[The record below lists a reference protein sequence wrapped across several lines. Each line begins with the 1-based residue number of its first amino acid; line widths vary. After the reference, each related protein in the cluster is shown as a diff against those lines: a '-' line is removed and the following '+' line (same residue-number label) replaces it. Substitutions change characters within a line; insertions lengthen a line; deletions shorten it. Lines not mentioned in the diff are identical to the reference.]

1 MKNKLLLFISFLI
14 PSIVL
19 AQFGAPWEK
28 NSADENIQPA
38 RPKTFRESQE
48 EFYSYWKDKDST
60 VKGCGYKVFKRWEEY
75 WSTRLLADGTVPSTV
90 KYWEEYAAMKNSF
103 KTATAADLAMWSCVG
118 PFSHT
123 GTGSWSPGQGRV
135 NVITEDPM
143 DSKKV
148 YLGAPNG
155 GLWVSKDDGATWTP
169 LTDNLPRIGVSAIA
183 IDPKNTNILYIGMGD
198 DEASDCPSIGI
209 LKSTDGGA
217 TWNNTGLIFTATG
230 GTNMKCTEIFIDPAN
245 SSTLWASTSDGL
257 YKTTNAATTWTK
269 TLTGNIKDLC
279 IKPGN
284 STILYA
290 VTTNKFY
297 KSTDGGTTFTTV
309 TSGLPSSAGRF
320 SIDVTPADPERV
332 YLIAST
338 TSNGYQGVYRSN
350 DGGTSFTA
358 VNTSTNV
365 FENTQSWYTMP
376 IGVSATNANE
386 VYVGCLNL
394 WKSTNGGTS
403 FTRLNN
409 WSTVNSTYTHADIH
423 YIQAFKG
430 RIYVGSDGGI
440 YRSSNSGSS
449 FTDYTKGVVIG
460 QMYRM
465 SGSPTNKNIL
475 VAGLQDN
482 GGYGWNGSNW
492 NNYHGADGMDCAVDL
507 INSNTMYG
515 FIQNGGSLYRSTN
528 GGQSGSQYVTGKSG
542 NWITPLVADK
552 DGSLL
557 AGFADLWRLKGT
569 TWSKLSTFSFG
580 GNLNG
585 IEIAPSD
592 SKVIYVFRSS
602 NLYKTTN
609 GGTNFTNITSGLS
622 GTITSVEV
630 HYSDPAKVWV
640 TVGGWTNGTKIFYSS
655 NGGANWINISYNL
668 PNFPANIIKQE
679 VGNTK
684 NALYIGFDVGIY
696 YTDNTLNNTWVP
708 FMNGLPNSSVRDL
721 EINEGAKLI
730 RAATYGRGIWE
741 SPVYSASTVSVDSD
755 PVLEEAVHIY
765 PNPTTGIFNIQLNQS
780 VNNGVITVELFNLLG
795 EQVYYAQRK
804 SSDNNFQINSSSL
817 PNGVYMLHVKNSAG
831 EWHKKVVKQ

>member
-1 MKNKLLLFISFLI
+1 MKNKLLFLTLFVPAVAF
-14 PSIVL
+14 
-19 AQFGAPWEK
+19 AQFEGAPWEK
-28 NSADENIQPA
+28 NSPDGDTKQAT
-38 RPKTFRESQE
+38 KTFKESQD
-48 EFYSYWKDKDST
+48 EFYSYWKGKDLN
-60 VKGCGYKVFKRWEEY
+60 VKGNGYKVFKRWEEY
-75 WSTRLLADGTVPSTV
+75 WSTRLLEDGTVPATS
-90 KYWEEYAAMKNSF
+90 KYWEEYEKMKASF
-103 KTATAADLAMWSCVG
+103 KTSASSDRAWWTCLG

-135 NVITEDPM
+135 NAITEDPV
-143 DSKKV
+143 DPKTV

-155 GLWVSKDDGATWTP
+155 GLWKSKDDGATWAP
-169 LTDNLPRIGVSAIA
+169 LTDYLPRIGVSAIA
-183 IDPKNTNILYIGMGD
+183 VDPKNTNIIYIGMGD

-217 TWNNTGLIFTATG
+217 TWNTTGLVFTATG
-230 GTNMKCTEIFIDPAN
+230 GTNMKCTEIFIDPTN

-257 YKTTNAATTWTK
+257 YKTTNAGTNWTK

-279 IKPGN
+279 LKPGN

-297 KSTDGGTTFTTV
+297 RSTDAGATFTTI
-309 TSGLPSSAGRF
+309 TAGLPASAGRF
-320 SIDVTPADPERV
+320 SIDVTPADPQRV

-338 TSNGYQGVYRSN
+338 TGNAYQGVYKST

-376 IGVSATNANE
+376 IGVSATNADE
-386 VYVGCLNL
+386 VYVGCLNV

-409 WSTVNSTYTHADIH
+409 WSTVNGTYTHADIH

-440 YRSSNSGSS
+440 YRTTNSGSS
-449 FTDYTKGVVIG
+449 FADITKGVVIG

-507 INSNTMYG
+507 TNSNTMYG
-515 FIQNGGSLYRSTN
+515 FIQNGGTLYRSTN
-528 GGQSGSQYVTGKSG
+528 AGQSGSQYVSGKSG

-552 DGSLL
+552 NGSLL
-557 AGFADLWRLKGT
+557 AGFADLWRLTGT
-569 TWSKLSTFSFG
+569 TWSQISTFAFG
-580 GNLNG
+580 GNISG
-585 IEIAPSD
+585 IEIAPTD
-592 SKVIYVFRSS
+592 SKVIYVFRGAS
-602 NLYKTTN
+602 LFKTTD

-640 TVGGWTNGTKIFYSS
+640 TVGGWTNGTKVFYSS
-655 NGGANWINISYNL
+655 NGGTNWTNVSYNL
-668 PNFPANIIKQE
+668 PNFPCNIVKQE
-679 VGNTK
+679 SGNAK
-684 NALYIGFDVGIY
+684 NAIYVGFDVGIY
-696 YTDNTLNNTWVP
+696 YTDNTMNNTWVP
-708 FMNGLPNSSVRDL
+708 FMSGLPNSSVRDL
-721 EINEGAKLI
+721 EINEGASVI

-741 SPVYSASTVSVDSD
+741 SPVYSVNTAVDPGFD
-755 PVLEEAVHIY
+755 PKTPIDIY
-765 PNPTTGIFNIQLNQS
+765 PNPSSGVFTVQLNRLAS
-780 VNNGVITVELFNLLG
+780 KELITVKILNLLG
-795 EQVYYAQRK
+795 EQVYETEK
-804 SSDNNFQINSSSL
+804 NVSGNNFEIDCTAI
-817 PNGVYMLHVKNSAG
+817 PNGVYMLHLKTNAG
-831 EWHKKVVKQ
+831 EWHEKVVKQ